1 MADVDVTTASKVG
14 LMLLAASEVPNFLA
28 GMLPSLM
35 TIRRFSADERDTATL
50 RRGEVAGSALSLAVG
65 AGASIVARSWLPMI
79 ATGTILVVML
89 AMYEHAIRNPHEDA
103 KPISDQGGDR
113 ADWQRYYRLR
123 AADDDAS

>member
-1 MADVDVTTASKVG
+1 VAEVDPTTASKVG

-65 AGASIVARSWLPMI
+65 AGASIVARSWLPLI

-89 AMYEHAIRNPHEDA
+89 VMYEQAIRNPHEDA
-103 KPISDQGGDR
+103 KPISD
-113 ADWQRYYRLR
+113 ASNTN
-123 AADDDAS
+123 DDAGAPDWSRWYGAC